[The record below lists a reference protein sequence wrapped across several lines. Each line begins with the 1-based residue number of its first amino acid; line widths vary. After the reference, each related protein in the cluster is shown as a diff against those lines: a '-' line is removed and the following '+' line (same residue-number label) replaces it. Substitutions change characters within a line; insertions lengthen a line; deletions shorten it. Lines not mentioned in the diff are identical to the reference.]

1 MIVVVGGYI
10 IIVMRHYL
18 LSSDPELKNIFPLV
32 QEMSDNGEFE
42 VVEDR
47 VYDIYYSGLPGHIFV
62 FRKPAL

>member
-1 MIVVVGGYI
+1 
-10 IIVMRHYL
+10 MRHYL
-18 LSSDPELKNIFPLV
+18 LSSDPELKNICPLV

-47 VYDIYYSGLPGHIFV
+47 VYDNYYSGLPGHIFV